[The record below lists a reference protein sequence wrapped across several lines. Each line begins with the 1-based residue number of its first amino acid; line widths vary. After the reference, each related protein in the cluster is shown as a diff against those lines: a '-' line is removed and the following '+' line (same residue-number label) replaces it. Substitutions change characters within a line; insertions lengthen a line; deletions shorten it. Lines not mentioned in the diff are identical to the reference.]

1 MNKVI
6 WIVALLGSM
15 NTFAQET
22 PIDLTGYYVGGKFG
36 VIDIDN
42 EYKTNSWGLQVGYF
56 FNQYLSV
63 EAGYISA
70 LHFKYDSANF
80 ETSSAGYSVAIIPT
94 MPINEDWSVHGKIGY
109 MRTESEVENGAFED
123 DNSQSGLLVGLG
135 ATRHIGQT
143 FVRAEFERIK
153 LDGDYTDQFTV
164 GFGVRF

>member
-1 MNKVI
+1 MNKI
-6 WIVALLGSM
+6 ILTIALLGSM

-42 EYKTNSWGLQVGYF
+42 EYKTNSWGLQAGYF

-70 LHFKYDSANF
+70 LDFKYDSADF
-80 ETSSAGYSVAIIPT
+80 EVSAEGYSVAIIPT
-94 MPINEDWSVHGKIGY
+94 KPINEDWSVHGKIGY
-109 MRTESEVENGAFED
+109 MRTETELENGAFED
-123 DNSQSGLLVGLG
+123 DHSEGGILWGMGV
-135 ATRHIGQT
+135 TRHIGQT
-143 FVRAEFERIK
+143 FVRAEIERIK
-153 LDGDYTDQFTV
+153 LDGDYTDQFSV